1 MVQVLI
7 KAEVD
12 LEVKDSHQRTA
23 LLQAAERGWDDIVH
37 ILIDKGADI
46 DSVDADQQTALLIAS
61 KKGHVEIV
69 RILLAS
75 GARGWET
82 ALSTAFVHGHAD
94 DLQLLLEQ
102 ASPSQQRTAVQL
114 FLKLDSNVCTHG
126 GAYDNALSSACST
139 GLEAF
144 VKILLEEAQFKIPV
158 EIYDRALGLIGTRRH
173 LPTHKYEAIAK
184 LLRESRAITALQD

>member
-46 DSVDADQQTALLIAS
+46 DYVDADQQTALLIAS

-75 GARGWET
+75 GARGLET
-82 ALSTAFVHGHAD
+82 ALSTAFRNTHGD
-94 DLQLLLEQ
+94 VLLLLLKQ
-102 ASPSQQRTAVQL
+102 AARSQQRTAVRL
-114 FLKLDSNVCTHG
+114 FLNLNSHVCTQG
-126 GAYDNALSSACST
+126 GAYDNALSSACSF

-144 VKILLEEAQFKIPV
+144 VEILLEEAKFKIPV
-158 EIYDRALGLIGTRRH
+158 ETYNEALRLIGSRRY
-173 LPTHKYEAIAK
+173 LPPHEYEAIAK
-184 LLRESRAITALQD
+184 LLRERRAITALQA